1 MCVQPSPSTQCAL
14 FILSLSL
21 LVAKETTSFDEA
33 AAQWQGPGHDE
44 SSPAPLEAPPTEEVL
59 SHQLRAAEGLNQ
71 SHKVSQQCGWMSCD
85 GHVTCTGTVM

>member
-1 MCVQPSPSTQCAL
+1 MCVQPSPITQCAL

-21 LVAKETTSFDEA
+21 LVAKETTSFDGA
-33 AAQWQGPGHDE
+33 AAHWQGPGHDE

>member
-1 MCVQPSPSTQCAL
+1 MCLQPSLITQCAL

-21 LVAKETTSFDEA
+21 LVAKETTSFDGA
-33 AAQWQGPGHDE
+33 TAHWQGPGHDE
-44 SSPAPLEAPPTEEVL
+44 SSPAPLEEVL

-71 SHKVSQQCGWMSCD
+71 SHKVSQQCGWVSCD